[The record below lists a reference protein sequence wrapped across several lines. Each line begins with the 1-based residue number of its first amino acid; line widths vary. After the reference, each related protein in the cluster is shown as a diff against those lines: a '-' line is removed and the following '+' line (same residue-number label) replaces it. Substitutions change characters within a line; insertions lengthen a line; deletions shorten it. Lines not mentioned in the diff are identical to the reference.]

1 MSAEL
6 VDLFLRYVA
15 SGAIL
20 SLLLVMMVVVAIGV
34 WRLFR

>member
-1 MSAEL
+1 MTPEL

-20 SLLLVMMVVVAIGV
+20 SLLLVMMVVIAIGI
-34 WRLFR
+34 WRLLK

>member
-20 SLLLVMMVVVAIGV
+20 SLLLVMMVVIAIGI
-34 WRLFR
+34 WRLLK